1 MKIEYVPIEWVNRTW
16 PKVEEFVT
24 AALEHAQGDYTVEQV
39 KMLVTQ
45 GTWML
50 LVATDGSEIKGA
62 ATINFY
68 NRPNDRVAFIGTIGG
83 RLISNPD
90 TFDQLKAFA
99 ASQGATVIEGAARE
113 SIARLWTRY
122 GFTEKYRIV
131 GVKL

>member
-1 MKIEYVPIEWVNRTW
+1 MKIQYVPIEWVNQTW
-16 PKVEEFVT
+16 PRVEKFVA
-24 AALEHAQGDYTVEQV
+24 AALEHAQGDYTIDQV
-39 KMLVTQ
+39 KALVTQ

-50 LVATDGSEIKGA
+50 LVAVDGEEIKGA
-62 ATINFY
+62 ATIHFY
-68 NRPNDRVAFIGTIGG
+68 NRPNDRVGFISTIGG
-83 RLISNPD
+83 RLISNPN
-90 TFDQLKAFA
+90 TFDQLKVFA